1 MKIKEDH
8 KTNATYKLGRAIQE
22 FGYDNFQFEILD
34 KIIFN
39 DWNELYDVE
48 DEYIITFDS
57 INNGYN
63 TRRNKRDI
71 HI

>member
-1 MKIKEDH
+1 M
-8 KTNATYKLGRAIQE
+8 QE
-22 FGYDNFQFEILD
+22 IGYDNFQFEVLD
-34 KIIFN
+34 KIKFS

-48 DEYIITFDS
+48 DEYIIKFDS

-63 TRRNKRDI
+63 TRRNKTYI